1 MTDPVPVHDVDVDLV
16 GPAVVTG
23 HLVAE
28 GEVVVLAAMLA
39 ETFPPQPGGATLAV
53 DGLDD
58 AGLAGLQRAGSVAW
72 SAGPVVVRGTMH
84 GGRLVDA
91 RVVDA

>member
-1 MTDPVPVHDVDVDLV
+1 VTDPVPVHDVDVDLV

-28 GEVVVLAAMLA
+28 GDVVVLATMLA
-39 ETFPPQPGGATLAV
+39 ETFPPQPGGASLAV
-53 DGLDD
+53 VGLDD
-58 AGLAGLQRAGSVAW
+58 AGLAGLQRVGRVAW
-72 SAGPVVVRGTMH
+72 SDQPVVVRGTMD

-91 RVVDA
+91 RVVHA